1 MPAKKTTKKVA
12 AAKSTS
18 KKSAPTKKAP
28 AKTTPAKKSPAVKT
42 LKKAQKSVSTVPK
55 TAKPSITSKKV
66 RSSSSF
72 ARAESR
78 AKEYAKDPK
87 KLEILFKKA
96 AEKSKETTKGP
107 FGETWA
113 YLQAMIRLIKAY
125 ANGSYREIPV
135 ASLLMILVA
144 VIYFVSPVDAI
155 LDIIPVV
162 GFLDDALVVS
172 LALKQVKADLDVF
185 MEWELESHAGKA

>member
-1 MPAKKTTKKVA
+1 MPEKKTTKNVA
-12 AAKSTS
+12 AAKSTP
-18 KKSAPTKKAP
+18 KKSAPAKKA
-28 AKTTPAKKSPAVKT
+28 AAKKSPDAKT
-42 LKKAQKSVSTVPK
+42 PNKTPKSANTAAK
-55 TAKPSITSKKV
+55 TAKPNITSKKV

-72 ARAESR
+72 AKAESK

-87 KLEILFKKA
+87 KLERLFKEA

-144 VIYFVSPVDAI
+144 VVYFVSPTDAI

-185 MEWELESHAGKA
+185 MEWELGRA